1 MKKLLEQII
10 KFGIVGVICFGI
22 DFLVF
27 SFLNY
32 VVNTHYTVA
41 TFWGFVISVVVNY
54 LLSMKFVFARKDQMD
69 RKAEFVI
76 FVVLSVIGLGLN
88 EVIILG
94 CVDGIYKNWTWLNGL
109 ISTELAEIGGKIVA
123 TGVVMV
129 YNFIT
134 RKIFLEK
141 KGETNEQ

>member
-1 MKKLLEQII
+1 MKKLVEQII
-10 KFGIVGVICFGI
+10 KFGIVGVVCFGI
-22 DFLVF
+22 DFAVF

-32 VVNTHYTVA
+32 VVDTHYTVA
-41 TFWGFVISVVVNY
+41 TFWGFVISVIVNY
-54 LLSMKFVFARKDQMD
+54 LLSMKYVFARNEQMD
-69 RKAEFVI
+69 RRAEFII
-76 FVVLSVIGLGLN
+76 FVILSVIGLGVN
-88 EVIILG
+88 EFIIWG
-94 CVDGIYKNWTWLNGL
+94 CVDGIYKNWSFLNGL
-109 ISTELAEIGGKIVA
+109 ISTELAEIGGKIIA

>member
-1 MKKLLEQII
+1 MKKLLEQIV
-10 KFGIVGVICFGI
+10 KFGIVGVLCFGI
-22 DFLVF
+22 DFAVF

-32 VVNTHYTVA
+32 VVNVHYAVA
-41 TFWGFVISVVVNY
+41 AFWGFVISVIINY
-54 LLSMKFVFARKDQMD
+54 ILSMKFVFERKEQMD

-76 FVVLSVIGLGLN
+76 FVILSVIGLGLN
-88 EVIILG
+88 ELIIWG
-94 CVDGIYKNWTWLNGL
+94 CVDGIYAHWKWLNGL
-109 ISTELAEIGGKIVA
+109 ISTDLAEIGGKIVA
-123 TGVVMV
+123 TGIVMV

>member
-134 RKIFLEK
+134 RKIFLER